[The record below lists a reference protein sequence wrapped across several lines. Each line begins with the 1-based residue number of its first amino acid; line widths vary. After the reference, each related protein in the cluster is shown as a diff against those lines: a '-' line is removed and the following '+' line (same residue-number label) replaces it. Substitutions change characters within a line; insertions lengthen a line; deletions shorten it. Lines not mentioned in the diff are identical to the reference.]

1 MFTPSSR
8 PTVMSDFDLPIT
20 ALTPQRHRRAVA
32 QLVNEERRERGLPA
46 LRYTSSLR
54 VSARAWAVV
63 SVRNSRFD
71 HGNWTSRVLRFPF
84 ILAGRP
90 RGRVVGENLAWA
102 TGAFSTPREI
112 GSGTHYREIVRDWM
126 SSPGHRANILRNWQ
140 YGAVWSSPDAP
151 EPGRQID
158 GVTVVHHFGR
168 NLA

>member
-8 PTVMSDFDLPIT
+8 PSVMSDFDLPIT

-112 GSGTHYREIVRDWM
+112 VRDWM